1 MSPKVTHRTTT
12 GLLLL
17 TALFAAAGC
26 GSSTSSA
33 DSGAPPSR
41 TTPPPALSP
50 SAPAPASSHAKPPSQ
65 DGQLLKLVVSGGFVG
80 RHDELVV
87 KADGGYTSTKR
98 DGKTV
103 TGRLTPAELAGLRRT
118 LAAADFPHLPPRPT
132 GRPVAD
138 GLMYQFTY
146 EGHVVLADEIH
157 QPQALR
163 DVRAHL
169 PVGYR

>member
-1 MSPKVTHRTTT
+1 MSSKVTHRTTT

-26 GSSTSSA
+26 GSSSSSA

-41 TTPPPALSP
+41 TTPPPAVSP
-50 SAPAPASSHAKPPSQ
+50 SASAPTSSKPPTH

-87 KADGGYTSTKR
+87 SADGSYTSTKR

-103 TGRLTPAELAGLRRT
+103 EGRLTPAELAGLHKALT
-118 LAAADFPHLPPRPT
+118 AADFPHLPPRPT
-132 GRPVAD
+132 GKPVAD